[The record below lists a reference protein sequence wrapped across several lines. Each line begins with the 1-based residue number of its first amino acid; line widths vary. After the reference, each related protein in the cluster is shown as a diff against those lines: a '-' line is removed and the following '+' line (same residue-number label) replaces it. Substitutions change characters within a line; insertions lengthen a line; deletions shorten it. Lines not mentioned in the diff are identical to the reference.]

1 MYMMMS
7 EGNEMADAFDASKV
21 TKIYLGKDRH
31 CRCGCGGEYV
41 DRGEPLFEKCLR
53 RFVAKW
59 ATYEPKEFDNEV
71 PDCYLNY
78 SYGKNR
84 ALTVYFD

>member
-1 MYMMMS
+1 MF
-7 EGNEMADAFDASKV
+7 EASKV

-41 DRGEPLFEKCLR
+41 NRGEPMFDKRLKRFESM
-53 RFVAKW
+53 W
-59 ATYEPKEFDNEV
+59 ADYKVGDDDEGSN
-71 PDCYLNY
+71 YLNV

>member
-1 MYMMMS
+1 MNMMMS

-41 DRGEPLFEKCLR
+41 DRGEALFEKRLQ
-53 RFVAKW
+53 RFVAAW
-59 ATYEPKEFDNEV
+59 ADYEPQKYDVEHG
-71 PDCYLNY
+71 YLNY

-84 ALTVYFD
+84 ALTVYFE

>member
-1 MYMMMS
+1 MNTVS
-7 EGNEMADAFDASKV
+7 FDPTKV

-41 DRGEPLFEKCLR
+41 ERDHPMFAKRLK
-53 RFVAKW
+53 RFQSMWSK
-59 ATYEPKEFDNEV
+59 YEPNLDQDV
-71 PDCYLNY
+71 TDVDDSYLNI
-78 SYGKNR
+78 SYATNS

>member
-1 MYMMMS
+1 MF
-7 EGNEMADAFDASKV
+7 AAFDPNKV
-21 TKIYLGKDRH
+21 TKIYMGLDRH

-41 DRGEPLFEKCLR
+41 SRGEPMFDKRLA
-53 RFVAKW
+53 RFTKLACDYVPQQDDE
-59 ATYEPKEFDNEV
+59 YDN
-71 PDCYLNY
+71 YANI